1 MAIGGGM
8 GPVREVDGR
17 GSTSEGIGGGAAA
30 HLHLVE
36 FERKFVKGVVS
47 FRLKREHCDSRGC
60 GTVV

>member
-1 MAIGGGM
+1 M

-17 GSTSEGIGGGAAA
+17 GSTSEGVGGGAAA

-36 FERKFVKGVVS
+36 FERNFVKGVVS

>member
-1 MAIGGGM
+1 M
-8 GPVREVDGR
+8 REVDGR

-36 FERKFVKGVVS
+36 FEEPVKGVVS